1 MVKEKVDPIS
11 QIHSLNAGKV
21 LFQFKKYWNS
31 CYEYPEID
39 LYEIAHMKVDLTLLQ
54 KMYVIQGGSS
64 EGKESV

>member
-11 QIHSLNAGKV
+11 QIHSLNSRNTEV
-21 LFQFKKYWNS
+21 DVMS
-31 CYEYPEID
+31 SPEID
-39 LYEIAHMKVDLTLLQ
+39 LYKIAHMKVDLTLLQ

>member
-21 LFQFKKYWNS
+21 LLNS
-31 CYEYPEID
+31 RNTEIHVMSSPKIE
-39 LYEIAHMKVDLTLLQ
+39 LYEIAHVDLTLLQ

-64 EGKESV
+64 GGKGSV